1 MSQILKA
8 YCIHDVKAEAYNQ
21 PFFAPAKGAAIRD
34 FSALVNDGESMVAK
48 YPHDYTLFE
57 VGSFDMERGT
67 LEAIVPLSL
76 GNGLEYVKA
85 KDLSL
90 LGSGV

>member
-34 FSALVNDGESMVAK
+34 FAALVNGGESMVAK
-48 YPHDYTLFE
+48 YRRRSP
-57 VGSFDMERGT
+57 
-67 LEAIVPLSL
+67 
-76 GNGLEYVKA
+76 
-85 KDLSL
+85 
-90 LGSGV
+90 

>member
-1 MSQILKA
+1 
-8 YCIHDVKAEAYNQ
+8 
-21 PFFAPAKGAAIRD
+21 
-34 FSALVNDGESMVAK
+34 MVAK

-57 VGSFDMERGT
+57 IGSFDMERGS
-67 LEAIVPLSL
+67 LEALVPLSL

-85 KDLSL
+85 KDISL